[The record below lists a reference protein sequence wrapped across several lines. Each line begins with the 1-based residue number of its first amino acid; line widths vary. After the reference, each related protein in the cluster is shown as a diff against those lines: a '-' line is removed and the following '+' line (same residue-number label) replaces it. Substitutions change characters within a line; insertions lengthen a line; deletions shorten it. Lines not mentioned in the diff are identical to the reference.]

1 MASLLS
7 RREFTLLT
15 GAAAGVAAA
24 PLRAARRDVSIGLQ
38 LYSLR
43 NECKA
48 DLPGTLAAVGKL
60 GFHGVEWYGWGGYFD
75 RTPKDLKKLLDDNGL
90 KSASDHIHGP
100 MLDGD
105 RFQQTL
111 DLHQTLGTKLLVLS
125 ELLGNREQRTTAKF
139 WEDGARKMNDWAAKL
154 RPQGIRLGLHNH
166 AVEFQKLDDG
176 RLPWEIVYD
185 HTNPVIAQQLDLA
198 GVVAGGFDPV
208 TYIRKYPGRTLAMH
222 MKDYSAEKKGILIGE
237 GIMRWQELFNA
248 AEDVGGV
255 EWYLVEQ
262 ETYPFPPLES
272 VEKSLA
278 NLRELLARR
287 NR

>member
-1 MASLLS
+1 MASVLS
-7 RREFTLLT
+7 RRDFTLLT
-15 GAAAGVAAA
+15 GAAAVAAVC
-24 PLRAARRDVSIGLQ
+24 PIRAARRDVPIGLQ

-43 NECKA
+43 NECKS

-60 GFHGVEWYGWGGYFD
+60 GFQGVEWYGWGGYFD
-75 RTPKDLKKLLDDNGL
+75 RTPKELKKLLDDHAL

-100 MLDGD
+100 MLEGD

-111 DLHQTLGTKLLVLS
+111 ELHQTFGTRLLTLS
-125 ELLGNREQRTTAKF
+125 ELLGNRAQRATAKF
-139 WEDGARKMNDWAAKL
+139 WEDGAKKMNDWAAKL
-154 RPQGIRLGLHNH
+154 KPHGIRLGLHNH

-185 HTNPVIAQQLDLA
+185 NTNKEIAQQLDLA
-198 GVVAGGFDPV
+198 GVVAGGYDPV
-208 TYIRKYPGRTLAMH
+208 TYIKKYPGRTLTMH
-222 MKDYSAEKKGILIGE
+222 MKDHSAEKKSLLLGE
-237 GIMRWQELFNA
+237 GIMKWQEFFDA
-248 AEDVGGV
+248 AESVGGV

-278 NLRELLARR
+278 NLRKLLAQRKG
-287 NR
+287 